1 MWRGGGGGWVG
12 GVDMGGRGGLLS
24 HDPSDRIHPR
34 CRRRADQSDA
44 ASGGFLTADISGLRC
59 AGGLPL
65 THRSGGKFIL
75 VMRRK

>member
-1 MWRGGGGGWVG
+1 MGFDVE
-12 GVDMGGRGGLLS
+12 GGRGWMGGGLLS

-59 AGGLPL
+59 AGGL
-65 THRSGGKFIL
+65 
-75 VMRRK
+75 